1 MAQSNIWAVS
11 PATNATYYRAAASI
25 AGAGALTLLQS
36 TAGSNGIGYKVTITS
51 AGDDSGDTFTIVGH
65 AMGTAPGIVTTEAVT
80 GANAA
85 VATSTN
91 YYDSITSITA
101 SGASAGNVSIGVLG
115 TSVALPRS
123 RIKGLYYVAT
133 GSAGSVAVNLNSTSG
148 RLLVK
153 IDTPASATVAN
164 SSYIPEDGILVA
176 GSAATD
182 FGLVTLTNVTFS
194 TIYCG

>member
-65 AMGTAPGIVTTEAVT
+65 AMGTAPGIVTTEIVT

-101 SGASAGNVSIGVLG
+101 SGASSGNVSIGVLG

-133 GSAGSVAVNLNSTSG
+133 GSAGSIAVNLNSTTG

>member
-1 MAQSNIWAVS
+1 MAQGNVWSVS

-36 TAGSNGIGYKVTITS
+36 TAGLNGIGYKVTITS
-51 AGDDSGDTFTIVGH
+51 AGDDSADTFTIVGH
-65 AMGTAPGIVTTEAVT
+65 AMGTAPGAVTTEVVT
-80 GANAA
+80 GANAG
-85 VATSTN
+85 VATSAN
-91 YYDSITSITA
+91 YYDLITGITA

-115 TSVALPRS
+115 TSVALPRT

-133 GSAGSVAVNLNSTSG
+133 GAAGSVAINLNSTSG
-148 RLLVK
+148 ILLLK

-164 SSYIPEDGILVA
+164 SSYIPENGILVA
-176 GSAATD
+176 GSVATD

>member
-1 MAQSNIWAVS
+1 MAQGDIWAVS
-11 PATNATYYRAAASI
+11 PTTNATYYRAAASI

-65 AMGTAPGIVTTEAVT
+65 AMGTAPGAVT
-80 GANAA
+80 AEEVVGANAGA
-85 VATSTN
+85 ATSAN

-133 GSAGSVAVNLNSTSG
+133 SAAGSIAVNLNATTG

-153 IDTPASATVAN
+153 IDTPASATVVN
-164 SSYIPEDGILVA
+164 SSYIPENGILVA

>member
-1 MAQSNIWAVS
+1 MAQGNIWSVS
-11 PATNATYYRAAASI
+11 PATNATYYRVAASI

-80 GANAA
+80 GSNAG

-91 YYDSITSITA
+91 YYDSITSITV

-115 TSVALPRS
+115 TSVALPRT

>member
-11 PATNATYYRAAASI
+11 PTTDATYYRAAASI

-36 TAGSNGIGYKVTITS
+36 TAGYNGIGYKVTITS
-51 AGDDSGDTFTIVGH
+51 AGDDSADTFTIVGH
-65 AMGTAPGIVTTEAVT
+65 AMGTSPGAVTTEVLT
-80 GANAA
+80 GANAG

-91 YYDSITSITA
+91 YYDLITSITA

-115 TSVALPRS
+115 TSVALPRT

-133 GSAGSVAVNLNSTSG
+133 GSAGSIAVNLNSTSG

-153 IDTPASATVAN
+153 VDTPASTTVAN
-164 SSYIPEDGILVA
+164 SSYIAEDGILVA
-176 GSAATD
+176 GSVATD
-182 FGLVTLTNVTFS
+182 FGLVTLTNVTFA

>member
-1 MAQSNIWAVS
+1 MAQGNVWSVS
-11 PATNATYYRAAASI
+11 TATNATYYRAAASI

-51 AGDDSGDTFTIVGH
+51 AGDESGDTFTIVGH
-65 AMGTAPGIVTTEAVT
+65 AMGTAPGIVTTEIVT

-91 YYDSITSITA
+91 YYNSITSITA

-115 TSVALPRS
+115 TSVALPRT

-133 GSAGSVAVNLNSTSG
+133 GAAGSVAINLNSTSG
-148 RLLVK
+148 VLLLK

-164 SSYIPEDGILVA
+164 SSYIPENGILVA
-176 GSAATD
+176 GSVATD